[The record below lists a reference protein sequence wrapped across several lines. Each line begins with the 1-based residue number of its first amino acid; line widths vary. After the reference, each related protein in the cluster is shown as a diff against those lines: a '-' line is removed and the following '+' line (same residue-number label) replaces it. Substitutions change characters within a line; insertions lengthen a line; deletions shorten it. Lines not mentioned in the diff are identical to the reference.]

1 MYWCSQNIW
10 YRFVS
15 LWHQH
20 FLKSQD
26 LETGKD
32 RIVQS
37 ELSIAHYISNG
48 IFLKIKWNFKNS
60 YFIPWQHHI
69 NEISW
74 YQLSCSF
81 LCFMCCLNTWMYLKL
96 YPHEL
101 TWISIYAF
109 YEALLGSKLDLHSLQ
124 MYYKNMASKLILYIY
139 ELHYESFSITRE
151 DLSYSITNNM
161 LHYSMALK

>member
-1 MYWCSQNIW
+1 M
-10 YRFVS
+10 
-15 LWHQH
+15 
-20 FLKSQD
+20 
-26 LETGKD
+26 
-32 RIVQS
+32 
-37 ELSIAHYISNG
+37 
-48 IFLKIKWNFKNS
+48 KIKWNFKNS

-109 YEALLGSKLDLHSLQ
+109 YEALLGSKLDLHSFQ
-124 MYYKNMASKLILYIY
+124 IFYKNMSSKLILFLYTLTTHLVLQGKIY
-139 ELHYESFSITRE
+139 HIVLPIICFISVWHWSKDITI
-151 DLSYSITNNM
+151 SCTNCIERM
-161 LHYSMALK
+161 SMSKYT